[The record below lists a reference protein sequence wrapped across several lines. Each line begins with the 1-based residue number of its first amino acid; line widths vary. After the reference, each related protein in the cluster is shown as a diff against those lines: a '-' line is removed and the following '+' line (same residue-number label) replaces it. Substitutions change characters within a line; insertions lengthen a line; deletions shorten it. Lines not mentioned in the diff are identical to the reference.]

1 MKATSCFLLFN
12 FFVFTITLLP
22 SAAEEASVEYC
33 NKKAEYAVKV
43 NGVDID
49 PYPVARG
56 KEATFSISASTGE
69 GISNGKL
76 LIDVKYF
83 FFHVYQETHD
93 LCKETSCPVS
103 SGDFVL
109 SHKQTLPGYTPP
121 GSYTLQMKL
130 LDENNKEL
138 TCVTFGFS
146 IGFISPVADG

>member
-1 MKATSCFLLFN
+1 MRASIYFLLGN
-12 FFVFTITLLP
+12 FLVLAIVLP
-22 SAAEEASVEYC
+22 PLAADEASVEYC
-33 NKKAEYAVKV
+33 NKKADYAVKV
-43 NGVDID
+43 SGVDIV

-56 KEATFSISASTGE
+56 KEATFSISASTDK

-76 LIDVKYF
+76 VVDVKYF

-109 SHKQTLPGYTPP
+109 SHQQTLPGYTPP

-130 LDENNKEL
+130 LGEDNKEL
-138 TCVTFGFS
+138 TCITFGFS
-146 IGFISPVADG
+146 IGFISSVADS